1 MRDFTQILTKITGIF
16 FLVYF
21 FFSTVSAQSAIR
33 FVLPVVSEACFNGID
48 DDSDG
53 LMDYP
58 ADPDCTS
65 QDDESEHHLTAT
77 CSVSATSITL
87 GQSVTWSVVPLG
99 GSTTYTYSW
108 SGSELTGNTQDV
120 PITYSSAWTKTASI
134 TVTSGFDTIIVNCLE
149 TVSVTSLTPQPVPV
163 PSGGWSGGSTGNFS
177 VFVPTPDSVIVPPG
191 DIVIPPLEESP
202 TLSSAPEKPGPPV
215 EIIAPPKKITPR
227 VKIKIPVRLT
237 LREEGKVAF
246 TNEPIPLP
254 PRVDNLPLFDLI
266 SELDGAT
273 IHVSNGW
280 LLWKVSPWELLP
292 ASVKLLNM
300 SGNKKRI
307 DVQLNYSITSL
318 AGEKIYSSSETVAV
332 ETTAS
337 FVKMLQV
344 PYFLVPGVYVTQVDM
359 KYNWQIVPATSH
371 FPFTVEKK
379 IFGVFRTTLLLY
391 WIIFFVVLVGLATL
405 LFIAKKR
412 YHQVSRSSPI
422 DYADVPTNMRTF
434 YEILSDTIM
443 DMRQRVGDQAILI
456 ANSVDGL
463 KIDTET
469 GRVLSLDRN
478 PSKIIAELVSK
489 YEVELGKKVSFSFRP
504 KPKI

>member
-1 MRDFTQILTKITGIF
+1 MRDFTQILTKTSGIF

-21 FFSTVSAQSAIR
+21 LVFTVSAQSAIR

-53 LMDYP
+53 FMDYP
-58 ADPDCTS
+58 ADTDCTGLT
-65 QDDESEHHLTAT
+65 DESEHHLTAT
-77 CSVSATSITL
+77 CSVSVTSITL
-87 GQSVTWSVVPLG
+87 GQPVTWSVVPLG

-108 SGSELTGNTQDV
+108 SGAEISGTTADIVVNYTTV
-120 PITYSSAWTKTASI
+120 WSKTASV
-134 TVTSGFDTIIVNCLE
+134 TVTSGVDTVIVDCASS
-149 TVSVTSLTPQPVPV
+149 VSVTSTTPSPEPVS
-163 PSGGWSGGSTGNFS
+163 SGGWSGGSTGNFS
-177 VFVPTPDSVIVPPG
+177 VFVPTPDSPDTPPIDTVIVPP
-191 DIVIPPLEESP
+191 EESP
-202 TLSSAPEKPGPPV
+202 TLSSAPEKPASPV
-215 EIIAPPKKITPR
+215 ETVIPPKKMAPR

-237 LREEGKVAF
+237 LREEGKIVF

-254 PRVDNLPLFDLI
+254 PRVDNLPLFDVI
-266 SELDGAT
+266 SELDGARLEVT
-273 IHVSNGW
+273 NGW
-280 LLWKVSPWELLP
+280 LFWKVSPWELLP
-292 ASVKLLNM
+292 VSVRLLNM

-307 DVQLNYSITSL
+307 DVQVYYSITSL

-337 FVKMLQV
+337 FVKMLQI
-344 PYFLVPGVYVTQVDM
+344 PYFLVPGVYVTKVDM
-359 KYNWQIVPATSH
+359 KYDWQIVPATSH

-405 LFIAKKR
+405 LYIAKKR

-456 ANSVDGL
+456 ANSIDGL

-469 GRVLSLDRN
+469 WRVLSFDRN
-478 PSKIIAELVSK
+478 PSKIIAELVAK
-489 YEVELGKKVSFSFRP
+489 YEVELGKKVSFLFRH
-504 KPKI
+504 KTK